1 MIDEDAKKAAWRLA
15 ARPWRQAGAA
25 FLVPGMLVLAY
36 VNFLTEDRNAILSMI
51 AAIAMMV
58 GAGLT
63 FVGFAKG
70 DAARKRLDA

>member
-1 MIDEDAKKAAWRLA
+1 MIDDEARKAAWRLA
-15 ARPWRQAGAA
+15 ARPWRRAGAA
-25 FLVPGMLVLAY
+25 FLVPGMALLAY
-36 VNFLTEDRNAILSMI
+36 VNFLTEARDAILSMI
-51 AAIAMMV
+51 AALFMLV